1 MILVTSTV
9 LIVLCLLKSY
19 LWHENNISTDE
30 THCKWSWMAT
40 LYFNIFW
47 CHHKSVSYLYNVHQS
62 SDPTD
67 DIINYHVWLMI
78 FFRWVST
85 SLPNFVISSVRY
97 AKRGTAWK
105 TQISVKEWF
114 FSKKKSLVKSLIFWW
129 NSLNWLSLC
138 KIKDC
143 CFHKFCVTFYVVC
156 NVTKF

>member
-1 MILVTSTV
+1 MKITFLPMN
-9 LIVLCLLKSY
+9 LIASGAEWPRY
-19 LWHENNISTDE
+19 ISTFFDVI
-30 THCKWSWMAT
+30 TNQCLICTMYINQVT
-40 LYFNIFW
+40 DII
-47 CHHKSVSYLYNVHQS
+47 
-62 SDPTD
+62 D

-97 AKRGTAWK
+97 ANRGTAWK

-138 KIKDC
+138 KMKDC
-143 CFHKFCVTFYVVC
+143 CFHEFCVKFYVVC